1 MNFTWDILTIKK
13 YNWNVVLSVV
23 FNEIFLGLYCI
34 PLLRLFI
41 SRRKFITVS
50 AFQFNQKTCALH
62 LKTALV
68 TLSVRNLHCSIS
80 SLYFHYLSNQF
91 LVICLNKRSK
101 KNYWIFLGNFFF
113 SYMKLQWSPLFYFSI
128 VLPESTFLVFVWQLL
143 KKKIRNQYNNNK
155 TRF

>member
-68 TLSVRNLHCSIS
+68 TLSVRTLHCSIS

-101 KNYWIFLGNFFF
+101 KNYWIFLGIFFLQL
-113 SYMKLQWSPLFYFSI
+113 YEVAMKSVILLFYRFTRIDVFS
-128 VLPESTFLVFVWQLL
+128 VCMTAFE
-143 KKKIRNQYNNNK
+143 KENK
-155 TRF
+155 EPIQQ

>member
-1 MNFTWDILTIKK
+1 M
-13 YNWNVVLSVV
+13 LSVV

-68 TLSVRNLHCSIS
+68 TLSVRTLHCSIS

-101 KNYWIFLGNFFF
+101 KIIEYFWGFFF
-113 SYMKLQWSPLFYFSI
+113 QLYEVAMKSVILLFHRFTRIDVFS
-128 VLPESTFLVFVWQLL
+128 VCMTAFE
-143 KKKIRNQYNNNK
+143 KKIRNQIQQ
-155 TRF
+155 

>member
-1 MNFTWDILTIKK
+1 M
-13 YNWNVVLSVV
+13 LSVV

-68 TLSVRNLHCSIS
+68 TLSVRTLHCSIS

-101 KNYWIFLGNFFF
+101 KIIEYFWGFFF
-113 SYMKLQWSPLFYFSI
+113 QLYEVAMKSVILLFYRFTRIDVFS
-128 VLPESTFLVFVWQLL
+128 VCMTAFE
-143 KKKIRNQYNNNK
+143 KENK
-155 TRF
+155 EPIQQ

>member
-68 TLSVRNLHCSIS
+68 TLSVRTLHCSIS

-91 LVICLNKRSK
+91 RVICLNKRSK
-101 KNYWIFLGNFFF
+101 KKLLNISGDFFF
-113 SYMKLQWSPLFYFSI
+113 QLYEVRYF
-128 VLPESTFLVFVWQLL
+128 TFLSFYQN
-143 KKKIRNQYNNNK
+143 R
-155 TRF
+155 RF

>member
-1 MNFTWDILTIKK
+1 M
-13 YNWNVVLSVV
+13 LSVV

-68 TLSVRNLHCSIS
+68 TLSVRTLHCSIS
-80 SLYFHYLSNQF
+80 SLYFHYLSYQF
-91 LVICLNKRSK
+91 RVICLNKRSK
-101 KNYWIFLGNFFF
+101 KIIEYFWGFFF
-113 SYMKLQWSPLFYFSI
+113 QLYEVAMKSVILLFHRFTRIDVFS
-128 VLPESTFLVFVWQLL
+128 VCMTAFE
-143 KKKIRNQYNNNK
+143 KENK
-155 TRF
+155 EPIQQ

>member
-34 PLLRLFI
+34 PPLRLFI

-68 TLSVRNLHCSIS
+68 TLSVRTLHCSIS

-91 LVICLNKRSK
+91 RVICLNKRSK
-101 KNYWIFLGNFFF
+101 KKLLNISEDFF
-113 SYMKLQWSPLFYFSI
+113 SSVIWSCHEVRYFTF
-128 VLPESTFLVFVWQLL
+128 LSTFLVFVWQLL

>member
-1 MNFTWDILTIKK
+1 M
-13 YNWNVVLSVV
+13 LSVV

-68 TLSVRNLHCSIS
+68 TLSVRTLHCSIS

-101 KNYWIFLGNFFF
+101 KKLLNISGDFFF
-113 SYMKLQWSPLFYFSI
+113 QLYEVAMKSVILLFYRFTRIDVFS
-128 VLPESTFLVFVWQLL
+128 VCMTAFE
-143 KKKIRNQYNNNK
+143 KKNK
-155 TRF
+155 EPIQQ

>member
-1 MNFTWDILTIKK
+1 M
-13 YNWNVVLSVV
+13 LSVV

-68 TLSVRNLHCSIS
+68 TLSVRTLHCSIS
-80 SLYFHYLSNQF
+80 SLHFHYLSNQF

-101 KNYWIFLGNFFF
+101 KIIEYFWGFFF
-113 SYMKLQWSPLFYFSI
+113 QLYEVAMKSVILLFYRFTRIDVFS
-128 VLPESTFLVFVWQLL
+128 VCMTAFE
-143 KKKIRNQYNNNK
+143 KKK
-155 TRF
+155 